1 MDNTRSNNKASVAN
15 RKRGRGLQ
23 SDRKFHVPRLR
34 RSFNYK
40 SHTDNRNYT
49 KFGHIVS
56 IGLLFASPVY
66 AETTISN
73 PQSSTQSTIVNQ
85 GFQQISGSFPTHRYS
100 NGIQCQTPTLSF
112 NPFITKGEY
121 YNTPRSTVQKTNI
134 YNQAKDSETGQLTN
148 PGEILYIAE
157 QERLDQI
164 NHNFSYGATI
174 SIQVPLGKRF
184 DDECLKA
191 AQTYRKYQEFLL
203 DAKRL
208 EVNLN
213 RAKLCST
220 MLKEGIKFV
229 GEDAVS
235 CRNIVLTTIPN
246 QVIPH
251 THKIKKPPQ
260 NKGG

>member
-1 MDNTRSNNKASVAN
+1 MDNTRSNNKAPICD
-15 RKRGRGLQ
+15 RKRRRCLQ
-23 SDRKFHVPRLR
+23 SDRKFHGSWFR
-34 RSFNYK
+34 RCFNYK
-40 SHTDNRNYT
+40 SLTDHRDYS
-49 KFGHIVS
+49 KFSHIVS

-85 GFQQISGSFPTHRYS
+85 GFQSISGSFPTHRYS
-100 NGIQCQTPTLSF
+100 NGIQCQTPTVSF

-121 YNTPRSTVQKTNI
+121 YNTPRSTVARTNI
-134 YNQAKDSETGQLTN
+134 YNQAKDTETGQLTN
-148 PGEILYIAE
+148 PGQILYVEE

-164 NHNFSYGATI
+164 NHNFSYGATLTF
-174 SIQVPLGKRF
+174 QVPLGKRF
-184 DDECLKA
+184 NDECLKA
-191 AQTYRKYQEFLL
+191 AQTYRKYQDFLL
-203 DAKRL
+203 HAKRL

-213 RAKLCST
+213 RAKLCAT

-246 QVIPH
+246 QVLPH
-251 THKIKKPPQ
+251 THKIPK
-260 NKGG
+260 N

>member
-1 MDNTRSNNKASVAN
+1 MDNTRLNKQATVGN
-15 RKRGRGLQ
+15 FKRRGGLFF
-23 SDRKFHVPRLR
+23 DRKLYGPRFR
-34 RSFNYK
+34 RNKHNK
-40 SHTDNRNYT
+40 SYPNNRNYT
-49 KFGHIVS
+49 NLNYVISV
-56 IGLLFASPVY
+56 GLFFSCPVF

-73 PQSSTQSTIVNQ
+73 PQSSTQSTVVNQ
-85 GFQQISGSFPTHRYS
+85 GFQSISGSFPTHRYS

-134 YNQAKDSETGQLTN
+134 YNQAKDSETGQLLN

-184 DDECLKA
+184 NDECLKA
-191 AQTYRKYQEFLL
+191 AQTYRKYQDFLFQ
-203 DAKRL
+203 AKRL

-213 RAKLCST
+213 RAKLCAT

-251 THKIKKPPQ
+251 THKLK
-260 NKGG
+260 

>member
-1 MDNTRSNNKASVAN
+1 V
-15 RKRGRGLQ
+15 
-23 SDRKFHVPRLR
+23 
-34 RSFNYK
+34 
-40 SHTDNRNYT
+40 
-49 KFGHIVS
+49 
-56 IGLLFASPVY
+56 
-66 AETTISN
+66 
-73 PQSSTQSTIVNQ
+73 VNQ
-85 GFQQISGSFPTHRYS
+85 GFQSISGSFPTHRYS
-100 NGIQCQTPTLSF
+100 NGIQCQTPTVSF

-121 YNTPRSTVQKTNI
+121 YNTPRSTVSKTNI
-134 YNQAKDSETGQLTN
+134 YNQAKDTETGQLTN
-148 PGEILYIAE
+148 PGQILYVEE

-164 NHNFSYGATI
+164 NHNFSYGATL
-174 SIQVPLGKRF
+174 SFQVPLGKRF
-184 DDECLKA
+184 NDECLKA

-246 QVIPH
+246 QVLPH
-251 THKIKKPPQ
+251 THQIPKK
-260 NKGG
+260 

>member
-1 MDNTRSNNKASVAN
+1 M
-15 RKRGRGLQ
+15 
-23 SDRKFHVPRLR
+23 
-34 RSFNYK
+34 
-40 SHTDNRNYT
+40 
-49 KFGHIVS
+49 
-56 IGLLFASPVY
+56 
-66 AETTISN
+66 
-73 PQSSTQSTIVNQ
+73 
-85 GFQQISGSFPTHRYS
+85 
-100 NGIQCQTPTLSF
+100 QTPTLSF

-121 YNTPRSTVQKTNI
+121 YNTPRSTIQRTNI

-184 DDECLKA
+184 NDECIKA

-203 DAKRL
+203 QAKKL

-220 MLKEGIKFV
+220 MLQNGIKFAEDS
-229 GEDAVS
+229 EDAVS
-235 CRNIVLTTIPN
+235 CRNIVLTSQPN

-251 THKIKKPPQ
+251 THKLK
-260 NKGG
+260 

>member
-1 MDNTRSNNKASVAN
+1 MDNTKSNKQASVADS
-15 RKRGRGLQ
+15 KRGRSVQ
-23 SDRKFHVPRLR
+23 FNRKLHGSRFR
-34 RSFNYK
+34 RNQHNK
-40 SHTDNRNYT
+40 SNTNNRNYT
-49 KFGHIVS
+49 NLNYLISV
-56 IGLLFASPVY
+56 GLLFASPVY

-85 GFQQISGSFPTHRYS
+85 GFQSISGSFPTHRYS

-121 YNTPRSTVQKTNI
+121 YNTPRSTIQRTNI

-148 PGEILYIAE
+148 PGEILYVAE

-235 CRNIVLTTIPN
+235 CRNIVLTTVPN

-251 THKIKKPPQ
+251 THKLK
-260 NKGG
+260 

>member
-1 MDNTRSNNKASVAN
+1 MDNTTTNKQTPVAGCKRRRGFLSN
-15 RKRGRGLQ
+15 RKLHG
-23 SDRKFHVPRLR
+23 PRFR
-34 RSFNYK
+34 CCFNYK
-40 SHTDNRNYT
+40 PHTDHRNYS
-49 KFGHIVS
+49 KFSHIVS

-85 GFQQISGSFPTHRYS
+85 GFQSISGSFPTHRYS

-121 YNTPRSTVQKTNI
+121 YNTPRSTIQRTNI

-174 SIQVPLGKRF
+174 SLQVPLGKRF
-184 DDECLKA
+184 NNECLKA
-191 AQTYRKYQEFLL
+191 AQTYRKYQDFLL

-213 RAKLCST
+213 RAKLCAT

-229 GEDAVS
+229 GEDAIS
-235 CRNIVLTTIPN
+235 CRNIILTTVPN
-246 QVIPH
+246 QVLPH
-251 THKIKKPPQ
+251 AHKLKQ
-260 NKGG
+260 

>member
-1 MDNTRSNNKASVAN
+1 MGHSKRRRSF
-15 RKRGRGLQ
+15 Q
-23 SDRKFHVPRLR
+23 PDRKFHGSWFR

-40 SHTDNRNYT
+40 SHTNNRNYA
-49 KFGHIVS
+49 KLYNLIS

-66 AETTISN
+66 ASTTISS
-73 PQSSTQSTIVNQ
+73 PSSSTQSTVVNQ
-85 GFQQISGSFPTHRYS
+85 GFQSISGSFPTHRYS
-100 NGIQCQTPTLSF
+100 NGIQCQTPTVSF

-121 YNTPRSTVQKTNI
+121 YNTPRSTVSKTNI
-134 YNQAKDSETGQLTN
+134 YNQAKDTETGQLTN
-148 PGEILYIAE
+148 PGQILYVEE

-164 NHNFSYGATI
+164 NHNFSYGATL
-174 SIQVPLGKRF
+174 SFQVPLGKRF
-184 DDECLKA
+184 NDECLRA

-213 RAKLCST
+213 RAKLCAT

-246 QVIPH
+246 QVLPH
-251 THKIKKPPQ
+251 THQIPK
-260 NKGG
+260 N